1 MAGQNQDRN
10 IGMRQMGGLAV
21 GGMLV
26 GAGIYYQMVIKPE
39 VHFGN
44 RPIEITRSNLDTLA
58 NNQSNLNKAGFRAK
72 FIKLLNE
79 GNKQTTIGMNDILS
93 VSNSVIFVRQK
104 MNDNTKQFQKEFD
117 QILVSHEAV
126 FDTVT
131 HKKIPLIIKFSTK
144 TDLAEGGVK
153 GDKIYVMNINVNDCI
168 KDGKIDKTQI
178 KSIIL
183 EQINEFNQ
191 KKETF
196 YVAQEDK
203 KVYERISNGIS
214 PAINKIIKE
223 SSQKKFQAS
232 DLLEISKS
240 INGKLRNNSYSK
252 HQYNIEEDT
261 LKNMVKEFNDMLS
274 KTQSGITFE
283 LSTSKTGG
291 NLIMK
296 HNNISYLIFNTKL
309 GEEDN
314 INTSEGDTKVSLVQ
328 ISVGEFKS
336 NTNTI
341 TNKPEIQYTS
351 HKPTTNQTKPSTTTI
366 SVTGGSIKVT
376 RPQSNDREISSQT
389 KGGYDTYQKFVTFN
403 SEYMDDDKF
412 MTSRFITAVI
422 DGVEG
427 NLKISPVQMQA
438 IAEGHILGSKN
449 GVVKLDRAT
458 LFHGDGLS
466 RKAYLNGETNGDSLP
481 NSGVSSTSFL
491 RHEELFEIFST
502 KFLANL
508 TTPKYAKYKNYTME
522 QFKNM
527 NKTID
532 GRAIILDIV
541 ENARSSE
548 AGKTRWIDHVLEFE
562 TGVLGKEL
570 KDSLEAT
577 KKNGI
582 ILKDMNFF
590 KKNPKAANIVKLF
603 IADTYNQ
610 NGEARS
616 QKFLKILNAT
626 KDLYFN
632 DKAGNPDYVNWIIR
646 AKMMYYNP
654 NPTIPTTLAD
664 AERCASIDT
673 SEATGLTGPIRVATV
688 FENGKFGQRDL
699 NIDKNSPKADGFN
712 KQQHAQIVRADVVRR
727 TKEIVNAV
735 NGSVFDVFNWWNKS
749 KNEK

>member
-10 IGMRQMGGLAV
+10 IGIRQMGGLAV

-26 GAGIYYQMVIKPE
+26 GAGIYNKMFIEPQ

-44 RPIEITRSNLDTLA
+44 RPVEITRSDLDTLA
-58 NNQSNLNKAGFRAK
+58 KSDNNLNKAGFRAK
-72 FIKLLNE
+72 FIKLINQ

-203 KVYERISNGIS
+203 KVYDRISNGIS

-223 SSQKKFQAS
+223 SSQKKLQAS
-232 DLLEISKS
+232 DILEISKS

-252 HQYNIEEDT
+252 HQYNIEENT
-261 LKNMVKEFNDMLS
+261 LKNMVKEFNDILS

-283 LSTSKTGG
+283 LSNSKTCG

-296 HNNISYLIFNTKL
+296 HNNVSYLIFDTKL
-309 GEEDN
+309 GNEDN

-351 HKPTTNQTKPSTTTI
+351 HKPTTNQTKPSTTTV
-366 SVTGGSIKVT
+366 SVTGGSINVT
-376 RPQSNDREISSQT
+376 RPTTAQPVESKAAPKTSVEKNITNVKTGQSNFAEFVRQNP
-389 KGGYDTYQKFVTFN
+389 GYDTN
-403 SEYMDDDKF
+403 RAF
-412 MTSRFITAVI
+412 MTSPYMELI
-422 DGVEG
+422 VEG
-427 NLKISPVQMQA
+427 SNYIYDIAPIQLGAV
-438 IAEGHILGSKN
+438 AEGHLRGKN
-449 GVVKLDRAT
+449 NKGQVM
-458 LFHGDGLS
+458 
-466 RKAYLNGETNGDSLP
+466 GDSLLTAHIDP
-481 NSGVSSTSFL
+481 GDGEVNTGHASNAFRGKK
-491 RHEELFEIFST
+491 EYQDLFEKYLKVLIPNKDINIEAAKRKDPT
-502 KFLANL
+502 ALMNL
-508 TTPKYAKYKNYTME
+508 YRNGITTDQKRPTWLH
-522 QFKNM
+522 F
-527 NKTID
+527 
-532 GRAIILDIV
+532 V
-541 ENARSSE
+541 S
-548 AGKTRWIDHVLEFE
+548 EFE
-562 TGVLGKEL
+562 RNNLFNEYMKSIEITENIGLKLGDIKYFQNNEIQ
-570 KDSLEAT
+570 KIFVRT
-577 KKNGI
+577 
-582 ILKDMNFF
+582 
-590 KKNPKAANIVKLF
+590 F
-603 IADTYNQ
+603 INDTVNQ
-610 NGEARS
+610 NGIKGAT
-616 QKFLKILNAT
+616 KFIIILNKT
-626 KDLYFN
+626 KHLYFKEN
-632 DKAGNPDYVNWIIR
+632 NGDILNWLTR
-646 AKMMYYNP
+646 AKLMYYSTDESPAAPRN
-654 NPTIPTTLAD
+654 LAE
-664 AERCASIDT
+664 AESVATSNVRSAS
-673 SEATGLTGPIRVATV
+673 GLKGPIYGYAMVL
-688 FENGKFGQRDL
+688 ENGKIVSKSGVEISEINTKSADYGTRQKDHVR
-699 NIDKNSPKADGFN
+699 IVKAD
-712 KQQHAQIVRADVVRR
+712 IYRRYDVLH
-727 TKEIVNAV
+727 KAFFGN
-735 NGSVFDVFNWWNKS
+735 NSVFDTIAKTNYKFNR
-749 KNEK
+749 E